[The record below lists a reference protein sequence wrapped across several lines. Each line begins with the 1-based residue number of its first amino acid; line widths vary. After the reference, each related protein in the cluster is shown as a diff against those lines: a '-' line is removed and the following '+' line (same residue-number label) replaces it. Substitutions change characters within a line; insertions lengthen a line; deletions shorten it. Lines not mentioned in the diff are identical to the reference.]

1 MSFIHEHMSLIEKGM
16 CQCALDH
23 VSPGGAFCSV
33 CSRRGIPGVLPGG
46 RRMPLVCW
54 EPSWGR
60 DSVGSRCPL
69 AQSWDLSL
77 WLFNL
82 LEVSLSFC
90 LCGGIRGQI
99 GGPGVQPG
107 LHPIQ
112 RVPPAHQRGPSPGCS
127 GRGGAA
133 GCSDVSPA
141 GSIQQDVSSGLQAS
155 PGPSQ
160 LWGDAWPWVS
170 AAISIESW
178 ECTFMWRWALLKQPP
193 ETLRWLTE
201 TRALRVCIPPA
212 DLTNRGFSSFKMPY

>member
-1 MSFIHEHMSLIEKGM
+1 MSLIEKGM

-33 CSRRGIPGVLPGG
+33 CTRRGIPGVLPGG

-82 LEVSLSFC
+82 LEVSLSFR

-112 RVPPAHQRGPSPGCS
+112 RVPPPTRGAQVLGAPGEVGLPAARMSAPQVRSSRMCRLGCRPLQFPPSSEVMP
-127 GRGGAA
+127 GRG
-133 GCSDVSPA
+133 CRQP
-141 GSIQQDVSSGLQAS
+141 
-155 PGPSQ
+155 
-160 LWGDAWPWVS
+160 
-170 AAISIESW
+170 AISIESW

-193 ETLRWLTE
+193 ETLRWFTE
-201 TRALRVCIPPA
+201 TLALCVCIPPA
-212 DLTNRGFSSFKMPY
+212 DLTNRGFSSFKVPY